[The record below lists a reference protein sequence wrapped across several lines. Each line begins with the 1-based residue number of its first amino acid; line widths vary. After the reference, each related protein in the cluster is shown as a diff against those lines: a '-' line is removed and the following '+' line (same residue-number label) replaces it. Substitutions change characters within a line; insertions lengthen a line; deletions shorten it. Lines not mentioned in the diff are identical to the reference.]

1 MKKMRRLMM
10 TVVPVTLLLA
20 VMCSCE
26 KAVFDDNVPASPA
39 TGGEKVDVVIKVSET
54 EDYVNSDVT
63 RSNVPVAQVCSKLCF
78 AVYQNGERVKYD
90 NQKVTDSGF
99 GQITMSLDQGTYQ
112 LLIVGHSGT
121 ANPTTTKADQVKF
134 TNQTASGGTGFT
146 DTFYYYGTLTVSSNM
161 SEQKYVLKRA
171 TAMFRLITTDSKPAS
186 VKRFYFYYTGGSGQL
201 DATTGYGNVNSQQ
214 KVYIDL
220 DASTD
225 GKPLTL
231 EVYTFPHQES
241 KIVTFKIEAL
251 GDNDQ
256 TLYSKELK
264 AQMERNVITQYS
276 GNFFT
281 STTPDPPTDPST
293 PDNNS
298 SVLVDTEWGNLL
310 EYTF

>member
-1 MKKMRRLMM
+1 MKIMRRLFL
-10 TVVPVTLLLA
+10 TVVPVTMLLA

-26 KAVFDDNVPASPA
+26 KAVYDDNVPTGPVS
-39 TGGEKVDVVIKVSET
+39 GGEKVDVVIKVSDT
-54 EDYVNSDVT
+54 EDYTNSDVT
-63 RSNVPVAQVCSKLCF
+63 RSNVPVEEACTRLCF

-90 NQKVTDSGF
+90 NQKVTEGNF

-112 LLIVGHSGT
+112 LLIVGHSGS
-121 ANPTTTKADQVKF
+121 ANPTTTKPDQVKF
-134 TNQTASGGTGFT
+134 SNLTASGGTGFT

-161 SEQKYVLKRA
+161 GEQQYVLKRA
-171 TAMFRLITTDSKPAS
+171 TAMLRLKTTDGKPAA

-201 DATTGYGNVNSQQ
+201 DATTGYGNANSQQ

-231 EVYTFPHQES
+231 EVYTFPHQDS
-241 KIVTFKIEAL
+241 KIVTFKIDAL

-256 TLYSKELK
+256 ALYSKELK

-281 STTPDPPTDPST
+281 SGNPDTPTDPNK
-293 PDNNS
+293 PENNS
-298 SVLVDTEWGNLL
+298 SVLVDTEWSNLL